1 MQDDSEEEKKE
12 ERKSSKHA
20 KNGKN
25 GHNKREPLEGAVSKG
40 TVSASKLAN
49 KRTQKEALKKIKNK
63 RSKGTTKD
71 VPTSS
76 SAAQG
81 EADASD

>member
-1 MQDDSEEEKKE
+1 MQEDSEEEKKE

-25 GHNKREPLEGAVSKG
+25 GHSKREPLEKEFVSKG

-63 RSKGTTKD
+63 RNKGTTKD
-71 VPTSS
+71 VP
-76 SAAQG
+76 SAAQD

>member
-25 GHNKREPLEGAVSKG
+25 GYNKREPLEGAVSKG

-49 KRTQKEALKKIKNK
+49 KRT
-63 RSKGTTKD
+63 
-71 VPTSS
+71 
-76 SAAQG
+76 
-81 EADASD
+81 